1 MKHFLLYLV
10 LLLTLQVGNFA
21 QTTATSDGDKQIW
34 PDLSISYKLNAKVSV
49 GFFGTVRL
57 GRNDSV
63 PVAEHIGGG
72 VSFKLHKYLT
82 LAQWYRFIA
91 AQPVPGKH
99 TAENRWFFDVTPRL
113 PLPGGFVFSDRNRY
127 EVRFISGVKTWRY
140 RNRFQLEKAL
150 KFHDHQ
156 ITPYI
161 ADELYYD
168 SKYQAWTRSQFFVG
182 MKLPVTKHFT
192 LDSYYLKQND
202 GRVHPGYLQILG
214 TSFRLDF

>member
-1 MKHFLLYLV
+1 MRHWMLYLFLLLA
-10 LLLTLQVGNFA
+10 LQAGTWA
-21 QTTATSDGDKQIW
+21 QTTATTDGDKQIW
-34 PDLSISYKLNAKVSV
+34 PDLSVSYKVNPRVSL
-49 GFFGTVRL
+49 GFFTTVRL

-72 VSFKLHKYLT
+72 VTLRLHKYLT
-82 LAQWYRFIA
+82 FAQWYRFIA
-91 AQPVPGKH
+91 AQATPTNH
-99 TAENRWFFDVTPRL
+99 TKENRWFFDLTPRL
-113 PLPGGFVFSDRNRY
+113 PLPGGFVFSDRNRCDL
-127 EVRFISGVKTWRY
+127 RFISGVKTWRY
-140 RNRFQLEKAL
+140 RNRFQLERAV

-182 MKLPVTKHFT
+182 MKLPLTKHFT

-202 GRVHPGYLQILG
+202 GRAHPGYLQVWG
-214 TSFRLDF
+214 TSFRLDY